1 MSNIEEQTRQMQYI
15 DLVKEIIDSENE
27 RLGRRLKCA
36 VVTFGCQ
43 MNPATM
49 MA

>member
-15 DLVKEIIDSENE
+15 DLVKEVVERENE
-27 RLGRRLKCA
+27 RLKRRLKCA

-43 MNPATM
+43 MNVEPVKA
-49 MA
+49 